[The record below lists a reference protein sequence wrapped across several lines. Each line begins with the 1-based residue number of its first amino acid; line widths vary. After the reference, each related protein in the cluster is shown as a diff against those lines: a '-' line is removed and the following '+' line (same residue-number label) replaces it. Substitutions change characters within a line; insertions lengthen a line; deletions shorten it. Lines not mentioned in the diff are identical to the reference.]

1 MIKYIL
7 EKAHR
12 RFLLIFVCLLLL
24 VGAGAVIQLNHISS
38 EQENIR
44 SESIELRELDGLLFD
59 IETTLQQVVI
69 QGRGYYIYQED
80 AVLDSLNAEIT
91 ELESILEEYR
101 ALGSDRKNETLANE
115 IDTFTTQ
122 YSEEW
127 IPQVTAQIENGGGEI
142 DAITSGEINEQAN
155 SIIDQTTAEYNAIEI
170 DRASAN
176 DDYFASTIQAN
187 NSILL
192 YFFLILLV
200 LGVSVWTLLYWL
212 TRPLQNLEE
221 SADKIEAGETIDLKY
236 TSRKDEMGSLSRTFS
251 QMAASIQ
258 SNQEMLTDRNEE
270 LEIQQEE
277 LESQRERLH
286 QMNEFNSSLSA
297 VSEKKEL
304 LNTILAHFQAL
315 FPFEKALILTMQPE
329 WMTASLGMTDARVKW
344 ITEHIEETPAMIT
357 YETKEPHMVKV
368 QADLSEQGLSEDKR
382 DLYELYMP
390 IFSEG
395 EHLIGICCMYRIGR
409 PFSKEEQHT
418 MFGLLSQSKISFER
432 IILHETTEK
441 DSALYQAI
449 IDNVN
454 EGIQFIDEKG
464 KMIHSNSKMD
474 QIAGKSGYQKH
485 QQAPF
490 EKWTTGLLSHV
501 AEEDRSMLEAY
512 FHSYREG
519 EKPNIERV
527 YYHIHDG
534 EEVRVYEVYGEQLFN
549 DGELQGTIFVHRD
562 QTRSYELDKMK
573 SDLVST
579 VSHELRTPLSSI
591 LGFAELMLMKELKP
605 EKQRKYIETI
615 HKEGNR
621 LTHLIND
628 FLDLQ
633 RMESGKET
641 YEKERVDAAEIVM
654 NVVHTMEPG
663 QPDHSFIIE
672 DKLHSGKIFAD
683 EDKLVQVM
691 TNLIS
696 NAVKFSPDGGTVT
709 ISMKNYQDNVMVSVA
724 DQGLGI
730 PEKELPKLFS
740 KFHRVEGEKRQK
752 IRGTGLGL
760 AVCKKILEDHNGKI
774 MVSSEEGKGSTFTFY
789 LPALD
794 GEELLQYPLSDS
806 TLTALVLEDDRSLGM
821 LLSEELR
828 HAKYEVAFHFNPKA
842 ALAAIDNGL
851 KPDVFIVDV
860 MLGDEMDGW
869 TFIKHIKAR
878 DELKNIPIIVSSALN
893 EDTEKMQE
901 LEVHHYLTKPYPPQ
915 KLSQQVRYLLKKTNP
930 AGEIYVPSSEDDA

>member
-1 MIKYIL
+1 MINYIL

-12 RFLLIFVCLLLL
+12 SFLLIFVCLLLL
-24 VGAGAVIQLNHISS
+24 MGTGAVIQLNHISS
-38 EQENIR
+38 EQEDIR
-44 SESIELRELDGLLFD
+44 NQSVELRELDGLLFD
-59 IETTLQQVVI
+59 VETTLQQIVI
-69 QGRGYYIYQED
+69 QGRGYYIYQEE
-80 AVLDSLNAEIT
+80 AILENLNTEIT
-91 ELESILEEYR
+91 ELEAILADYQ
-101 ALGSDRKNETLANE
+101 ALESSRKNEELGQE
-115 IDTFTTQ
+115 IDAFTTQ

-127 IPQVTAQIENGGGEI
+127 IPQVTAQIENGGAEI
-142 DAITSGEINEQAN
+142 SAITSGEINEQAN
-155 SIIDQTTAEYNAIEI
+155 RIIDQTTEEYTAVESERAAI
-170 DRASAN
+170 N

-192 YFFLILLV
+192 YFVLILLV

-212 TRPLQNLEE
+212 TKPLQDLEE
-221 SADKIEAGETIDLKY
+221 AADKIETGEDVELKY
-236 TSRKDEMGSLSRTFS
+236 TKRKDEMGALSRTFS

-258 SNQEMLTDRNEE
+258 NNQEMLTDRNEE
-270 LEIQQEE
+270 LESQQEE
-277 LESQRERLH
+277 LELQRERLH

-297 VSEKKEL
+297 VSEKNEL
-304 LNTILAHFQAL
+304 LQTILAHFQEL
-315 FPFEKALILTMQPE
+315 FPFEKAMILTMQPE
-329 WMTASLGMTDARVKW
+329 WMTASLGMSDARVKW
-344 ITEHIEETPAMIT
+344 LTEHIEETPAMIT
-357 YETKEPHMVKV
+357 YETKKPHMVKV
-368 QADLSEQGLSEDKR
+368 QADASEQGLSEESR
-382 DLYELYMP
+382 DMYELYMP

-395 EHLIGICCMYRIGR
+395 EHLIGVCCMYRIGR
-409 PFSKEEQHT
+409 PFSQEEQHA

-449 IDNVN
+449 INNVN
-454 EGIQFIDEKG
+454 EGIQFIDAKG
-464 KMIHSNSKMD
+464 RMIHSNSKMD
-474 QIAGKSGYQKH
+474 QIAGECALKKYQ
-485 QQAPF
+485 QPPF
-490 EKWTTGLLSHV
+490 ESWTSGLLSHV
-501 AEEDRSMLEAY
+501 DEKDRSMLEAY
-512 FHSYREG
+512 FYSYREG
-519 EKPNIERV
+519 QKPNIEKV
-527 YYHIHDG
+527 YYHVHDE
-534 EEVRVYEVYGEQLFN
+534 EEVRVYEVYGEQLFS

-562 QTRSYELDKMK
+562 HTRNYELDKMK

-633 RMESGKET
+633 RMESGKES
-641 YEKERVDAAEIVM
+641 YEKERVDAAEIIM

-663 QPDHSFIIE
+663 QPNHSFIIE
-672 DKLHSGKIFAD
+672 DKLQSGKIFAD

-696 NAVKFSPDGGTVT
+696 NAVKFSPNGGNIT
-709 ISMKNYQDNVMVSVA
+709 ISMQNSQDNVMVSVT

-760 AVCKKILEDHNGKI
+760 AVCKKILEDHNGRI
-774 MVSSEEGKGSTFTFY
+774 MVTSEEGRGSTFTFY

-794 GEELLQYPLSDS
+794 GEELLHYPQSDS
-806 TLTALVLEDDRSLGM
+806 TLTALVLEDDRSLGL

-828 HAKYEVAFHFNPKA
+828 HAKYEVAFHFNPTA
-842 ALAAIDNGL
+842 ALAAIDSGL
-851 KPDVFIVDV
+851 KPDIFIVDV

-869 TFIKHIKAR
+869 TFIQHIKAR
-878 DELKNIPIIVSSALN
+878 EELKNIPIIVSSALN

-930 AGEIYVPSSEDDA
+930 SGEIYVPSVKK

>member
-1 MIKYIL
+1 MINYIL

-12 RFLLIFVCLLLL
+12 SFLLIFVCLLLL
-24 VGAGAVIQLNHISS
+24 MGIGAVIQLNHISS
-38 EQENIR
+38 EQEDIR
-44 SESIELRELDGLLFD
+44 NQSVELRELDGLLFD
-59 IETTLQQVVI
+59 LETTLQQVVI
-69 QGRGYYIYQED
+69 QGRGYYIYQEE
-80 AVLDSLNAEIT
+80 AILENLNTEIT
-91 ELESILEEYR
+91 ELESILADYQ
-101 ALGSDRKNETLANE
+101 ALDSTRKNEEFGQA
-115 IDTFTTQ
+115 IDAFITR

-142 DAITSGEINEQAN
+142 SAVTSGEINDQAN
-155 SIIDQTTAEYNAIEI
+155 RIIDQTTEEYTAIESE
-170 DRASAN
+170 RAAIN

-192 YFFLILLV
+192 YFVLILLV

-212 TRPLQNLEE
+212 TKPLQDLEE
-221 SADKIEAGETIDLKY
+221 AADKIETGEDVELKY
-236 TSRKDEMGSLSRTFS
+236 TKRKDEMGALSRTFS

-258 SNQEMLTDRNEE
+258 NNQEMLTDRNEE
-270 LEIQQEE
+270 LESQQEE
-277 LESQRERLH
+277 LELQRERLH

-297 VSEKKEL
+297 VSEKNEL
-304 LNTILAHFQAL
+304 LQTILVHFQEL
-315 FPFEKALILTMQPE
+315 FPFEKAMILTMQPE
-329 WMTASLGMTDARVKW
+329 WMTASLGMSDARVKW
-344 ITEHIEETPAMIT
+344 LTEHIEETPAMIT
-357 YETKEPHMVKV
+357 YETKAPHMVKV
-368 QADLSEQGLSEDKR
+368 QADASEQGLSEESR
-382 DLYELYMP
+382 DMYELYMP

-409 PFSKEEQHT
+409 PFSQEEQHA

-449 IDNVN
+449 INNVN
-454 EGIQFIDEKG
+454 EGIQFIDAKG
-464 KMIHSNSKMD
+464 RMIHSNSKMD
-474 QIAGKSGYQKH
+474 QIAGKCALKKSQK
-485 QQAPF
+485 PSF
-490 EKWTTGLLSHV
+490 ERWTSGLLSHV
-501 AEEDRSMLEAY
+501 DEKDRSMLEAY
-512 FHSYREG
+512 FYSYREG
-519 EKPNIERV
+519 EKPNIEKV
-527 YYHIHDG
+527 YYHVHDE
-534 EEVRVYEVYGEQLFN
+534 EEVRVYEVYGEQLFS

-562 QTRSYELDKMK
+562 HTRNYELDKMK

-633 RMESGKET
+633 RMESGKES
-641 YEKERVDAAEIVM
+641 YEKERVDAAEIIM

-663 QPDHSFIIE
+663 QPNHSFIIE
-672 DKLHSGKIFAD
+672 DKLQSGKIFAD

-696 NAVKFSPDGGTVT
+696 NAVKFSPNGGNIT
-709 ISMKNYQDNVMVSVA
+709 ISMQNSQDNVMVSVT

-760 AVCKKILEDHNGKI
+760 AVCKKILEDHNGRI
-774 MVSSEEGKGSTFTFY
+774 MVTSEEGKGSTFTFY

-794 GEELLQYPLSDS
+794 GEELLQYTQSDS
-806 TLTALVLEDDRSLGM
+806 TLTALVLEDDRSLGL

-828 HAKYEVAFHFNPKA
+828 HAKYEVAFHFNPTA
-842 ALAAIDNGL
+842 ALAAIDSGL
-851 KPDVFIVDV
+851 KPDIFIVDV

-869 TFIKHIKAR
+869 TFIQHIKAR
-878 DELKNIPIIVSSALN
+878 EELKNIPIIVSSALN

-930 AGEIYVPSSEDDA
+930 SGEIYVPSVKE